1 MQIHFQEQDTTL
13 EQEPIQIILE
23 RGMLQLEIITVQETA
38 TAIIT
43 LPEIAQTTITI
54 ITQQEATTLLRETKA

>member
-23 RGMLQLEIITVQETA
+23 QGMLQLEIITVQE